1 MNLIQ
6 YKMFGGSTV
15 TMFTKENVNACPV
28 KLSLAFFFFY
38 EIILLLYFLMEFPSL
53 FFLFPFSYVSII

>member
-6 YKMFGGSTV
+6 YKMFGGSTF

-28 KLSLAFFFFY
+28 KLSLSFFFK
-38 EIILLLYFLMEFPSL
+38 EIILLYFLIEFPSL
-53 FFLFPFSYVSII
+53 FFLFSFSYVSII